1 MSVCYEVFYRPLA
14 IYFCSLT
21 GNFNIQNTLGD
32 EQEKI
37 KPEKKC
43 YAVVHFFFCAELKQD
58 LILKTFIILFG
69 RKNTLQKATDGNF
82 RMFF

>member
-37 KPEKKC
+37 KPEKNAMLL
-43 YAVVHFFFCAELKQD
+43 YIFFCAELKQD

-69 RKNTLQKATDGNF
+69 MKNTLQKATDGNF